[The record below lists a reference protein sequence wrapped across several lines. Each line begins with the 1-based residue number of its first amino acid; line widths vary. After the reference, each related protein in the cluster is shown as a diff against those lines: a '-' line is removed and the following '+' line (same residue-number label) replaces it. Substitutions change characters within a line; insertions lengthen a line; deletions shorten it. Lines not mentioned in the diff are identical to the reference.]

1 MFNVG
6 ASELI
11 VIVIAALLILGP
23 KRLPEMARV
32 IGKYLREFRRQTD
45 EVRTMVE
52 REFYRMDEEMAAV
65 PEPALAVVPAL
76 EGEIAAPALKLPSPE
91 GSPIPAEALKA
102 TEKKNTVAQDAAV
115 EPDASAQAH

>member
-52 REFYRMDEEMAAV
+52 REFYRMDEEMTAAPLV
-65 PEPALAVVPAL
+65 AAAAPAL
-76 EGEIAAPALKLPSPE
+76 EGEVVAPPLKLPSPE

-102 TEKKNTVAQDAAV
+102 TEEKPTATKEAAP